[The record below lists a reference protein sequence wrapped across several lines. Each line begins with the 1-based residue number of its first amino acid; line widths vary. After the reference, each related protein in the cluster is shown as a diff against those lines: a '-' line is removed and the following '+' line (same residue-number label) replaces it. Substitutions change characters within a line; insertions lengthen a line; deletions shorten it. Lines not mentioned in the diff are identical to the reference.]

1 MARVL
6 FVCHQNA
13 GRSQMSEALFARAA
27 DGRHESRSAGTR
39 PAEQLHAAVVEA
51 MREVGIDLSQKRPAP
66 LTDDLARWADVVV
79 TMGCGDECPFIP
91 GKTYVDWDLRDPAG
105 KPLDQV
111 RALRVDID
119 HRVKQL
125 AHDLD
130 ARQRAASTSAA
141 DG

>member
-13 GRSQMSEALFARAA
+13 GRSQISEALFQRAA
-27 DGRHESRSAGTR
+27 GDRHDARSAGTR
-39 PAEQLHAAVVEA
+39 PAEQLHPAVVEA

-79 TMGCGDECPFIP
+79 TMGCGDECPVIP
-91 GKTYVDWDLRDPAG
+91 GKTYVDWDLSDPAG

-111 RALRVDID
+111 RALRVDLD
-119 HRVKQL
+119 RRVRQL
-125 AHDLD
+125 AQDLD
-130 ARQRAASTSAA
+130 AAHSAASTRSRDA
-141 DG
+141 

>member
-27 DGRHESRSAGTR
+27 DGRHESMSAGTR

-91 GKTYVDWDLRDPAG
+91 GKKYVDWELSDAVG
-105 KPLDQV
+105 KQLDQV
-111 RALRVDID
+111 RALRVDSAQGGQQ
-119 HRVKQL
+119 VAL
-125 AHDLD
+125 GLD
-130 ARQRAASTSAA
+130 RRRTAAMISV
-141 DG
+141 